1 MLWTTTPINQLDRL
15 DPTYIGWVP
24 SAHFQVTLIFSHF
37 FAFLHHVFNL
47 KSSDESHMIQ
57 LFWKPLVIPH
67 HFNTTKSHSIVNITF
82 SNLPLVQRKLF
93 VTIMWSLWKRRNL
106 KLWQQQNETI
116 TQVLERAKHILDD
129 WRSAQHIRLWRK
141 DVPLTHQGNSSDGIV
156 VEWSKPAYGRYRCN
170 IDASFSSS
178 MSMVGTR
185 ICLRDDRGEFVSAKT
200 YHFSPLCDVIVGE
213 AVGFHTTLKWTAKLQ
228 YDNVDFALDSK
239 IVIDHFLCSLEDGNE
254 FGCIMYACKQL
265 FEINFQNSHVEFNR
279 RQANGIAH
287 ELARVAPSH
296 ASSHVYDNVRS
307 CISSLIDN
315 EK

>member
-1 MLWTTTPINQLDRL
+1 M
-15 DPTYIGWVP
+15 
-24 SAHFQVTLIFSHF
+24 
-37 FAFLHHVFNL
+37 
-47 KSSDESHMIQ
+47 
-57 LFWKPLVIPH
+57 
-67 HFNTTKSHSIVNITF
+67 
-82 SNLPLVQRKLF
+82 
-93 VTIMWSLWKRRNL
+93 
-106 KLWQQQNETI
+106 
-116 TQVLERAKHILDD
+116 
-129 WRSAQHIRLWRK
+129 
-141 DVPLTHQGNSSDGIV
+141 